1 MPNDLFTVP
10 EESREVAT
18 KEDRLLETVLASGNI
33 EVLERY
39 IALRKSEEERQARIA
54 FEKDFA
60 LMQQEL
66 PPIIKRKD
74 NAGTHSKYAQIED
87 VQNGWNPT
95 IKKWGFAYSWRSDPI
110 EGKDGWVRTYM
121 DIRKYGHT
129 QTNSIDLPPLTA
141 TESREGKKVQ
151 NDLQTVGGQA
161 SYGRRYTLIPGFG
174 GVVEGE
180 DNDGERLDE
189 GSLQMDL
196 QEFIKSGKLNPD
208 AVAII
213 TKELMKGK
221 PGQDGVIIP
230 GEPDIS
236 KLRNYWKRAR
246 AKVEG
251 K

>member
-1 MPNDLFTVP
+1 MELFPVP
-10 EESREVAT
+10 EESREVAVS
-18 KEDRLLETVLASGNI
+18 KEDRLLEKVLESGNI

-39 IALRKSEEERQARIA
+39 IALRKSEREDQARIS

-74 NAGTHSKYAQIED
+74 NAGTRSKYAQIED

-95 IKKWGFAYSWRSDPI
+95 IKKWEFAYSWRTAPV
-110 EGKDGWVRTYM
+110 EGKDGWIRTFM

-129 QTNSIDLPPLTA
+129 QTNFIDLPPLAPTISNA
-141 TESREGKKVQ
+141 GNQVQ

-180 DNDGERLDE
+180 DSDGQTLDE
-189 GSLQMDL
+189 GSLEMDL
-196 QEFIKSGKLNPD
+196 RTFLHSGKLSPEATKIILDELAKPD
-208 AVAII
+208 
-213 TKELMKGK
+213 K
-221 PGQDGVIIP
+221 
-230 GEPDIS
+230 DIA
-236 KLRNYWKRAR
+236 KLRNYWKRAK
-246 AKVEG
+246 AKVE